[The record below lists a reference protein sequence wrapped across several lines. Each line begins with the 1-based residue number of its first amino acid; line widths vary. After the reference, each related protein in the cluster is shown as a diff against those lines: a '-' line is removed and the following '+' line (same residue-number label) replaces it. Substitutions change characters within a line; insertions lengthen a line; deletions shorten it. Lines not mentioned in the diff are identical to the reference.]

1 MSATAL
7 SDLRSRVADAL
18 ALPSPLPDD
27 ATVLPDV
34 VDSVT
39 PPAYLLVWG
48 SPWIVPATFC
58 DHLVRLDVV
67 CIAGRMDPAPGI
79 ETLETMLAAAL
90 NRLRAAKL
98 PEATV
103 QPPARFDVGGVPYLA
118 ARLSLETRLAI
129 PLPVDALA
137 LDVVPDTDPEPTEVP
152 SDGSN

>member
-1 MSATAL
+1 MTETAL
-7 SDLRSRVADAL
+7 SDLRLRVADAL
-18 ALPSPLPDD
+18 ALPSPLPSD

-48 SPWIVPATFC
+48 SPWLVPATYC
-58 DHLVRLDVV
+58 SHVVRLDVV

-79 ETLETMLAAAL
+79 ETIETMIAAAL

-103 QPPARFDVGGVPYLA
+103 QPPARFDVGGIPYLA
-118 ARLSLETRLAI
+118 ARLSLETRITI
-129 PLPVDALA
+129 PLPVEVVALA
-137 LDVVPDTDPEPTEVP
+137 PAPAPETEPLEV
-152 SDGSN
+152 S